1 MYGTMSIEDMLQ
13 TCPSSISGN
22 CQVFSFTSYPCTCT
36 SEHVK
41 QGQMIQFW
49 SFSTSH
55 LIIAEHSK
63 SGATFGNREVA
74 RCWRHGIRKRRDV
87 AE

>member
-1 MYGTMSIEDMLQ
+1 
-13 TCPSSISGN
+13 
-22 CQVFSFTSYPCTCT
+22 
-36 SEHVK
+36 
-41 QGQMIQFW
+41 MIQFW